1 MKTKKRLWA
10 FFLALALVLPLA
22 LALAPA
28 TAQAAS
34 GYGLAFIKDGP
45 SGTGFYK
52 LIGAKTE
59 NIDGLSNDLGPQ
71 RGNWDYDPDTNGGT
85 LTLRNINFTTDHNI
99 ALLLESTSVTTLVL
113 EGANS
118 ITSTCT
124 GWEGS
129 AITALQWS
137 APLDQESNPV
147 AITIKGNGSSPSL
160 SLQAGSTHASNGHSA
175 GLGTDGLITVENATV
190 TAVGGTATTRGRN
203 SFGIDCGGLILK
215 GGAHVAGTAGQGGSY
230 AYGIRC
236 HAPNNGTITF
246 DASATKDASVTGSSP
261 VYTLAQYGLFLR
273 GGEPRTDSNVVTK
286 AGANE
291 GGASSE
297 GFTIA
302 EDDYDYE
309 YKTYKIGAV
318 PAAYVKLTRT
328 PPPTPDYGLVFNVD
342 SDGNG
347 DFYKVINGDTINA
360 TQSANIPTDKWSYT
374 KDSSGGTLTLKSFD
388 FTTNH
393 FTALYLNAVTV
404 NKLLLEGT
412 SALKSA
418 VDTPYVGTTSYA
430 TALNWGSGGTALTV
444 GGNGALDL
452 RGGSSTGK
460 GSVGLN
466 AGAALTVEDSARIY
480 ALGGLASGGSGI
492 SAGLLPWGGLTL
504 KGGATVEATTTAGST
519 TGYGIYATN
528 GTLAFADG
536 ATGNIA
542 ASIPSGSGAAV
553 YLSAQPSGV
562 TVKAGSGVGDASTEG
577 VTFEG
582 NVYKR
587 NGSPAAYAYLTP
599 APNYGLSLKRGGDGS
614 VHLYKIDSTGAVTPT
629 VEDSF
634 IDSGKIAYDPSSKTL
649 TLNSLTFTTSN
660 PWGLQ
665 IDGALVS
672 TIVLNG
678 SSKIKS
684 TCSAWTSPGETAM
697 LSYSGAGPLTIKG
710 SGDLYLEAGSNQAAG
725 GIIAGLDAPDAAL
738 TVENT
743 LVSINAGTAS
753 AGTSY
758 GARAKSITL
767 KGTGKLAGNMPYQ
780 SAAGYAVYC
789 AETVSF
795 VDADATESFLSAKS
809 GYNTALYLGSEHASA
824 KAEADTDY
832 NGTGLGYTDTAFDNH
847 IYKANG
853 TEAKCVL
860 LSPAPV
866 IDYSLYFDPTLDG
879 GAFRTNDSSG
889 NKVNPQPR
897 GWAYDQATNTLT
909 LNGFNFSTS
918 SPLAVQVPRE
928 INIAL
933 EGDNS
938 ITTTYS
944 GAPGGSNLV
953 AALTV
958 PPTSSGGHVKITG
971 TGTLTLA
978 GGNNTGGGISA
989 GLYATGALT
998 INGAKVSATAGDS
1011 PTSGFSIGIQASDG
1025 LSLENNANVTA
1036 KAGAAMMSFGAMTT
1050 ALSIPAGGGT
1060 LEAKGD
1066 TYALVYE
1073 ATTPNTD
1080 PGLGTILADH
1090 TVTAGADAA
1099 SAATEGVTVG
1109 TPDGYTYIYQANGA
1123 DAKYVKISPKAPTP
1137 AGTDYTLVL
1146 GPDGQFHKG
1155 TAGGEVVD
1163 PAPGKW
1169 SYDSNTKTLTLE
1181 DGFSFTT
1188 EAAVGMRVPGGT
1200 VIAAAGNSSITSTYD
1215 GDAAPAA
1222 ALATESGDLTIKGP
1236 RTLTLAGGN
1245 STATRDNGVFAPVGL
1260 YVHGKLTIDN
1270 ATVNATGGTGNAAQ
1284 YGFSS
1289 GIYAG
1294 TELSLINNANV
1305 TATGGTAFGS
1315 TGVYAGTLSISAG
1328 SGILTATGG
1337 TCGIH
1342 LSSDATSVISAIIA
1356 NPDLA
1361 VEAGN
1366 DAASAGP
1373 DNIRASSAN
1382 AGSFFGS
1389 TFSAGT
1395 SGMAKYVKI
1404 SSAIAPAGSG
1414 LTVSAT
1420 ALDFGGSQVAGTE
1433 ASQTITI
1440 ALDPAVAGANKS
1452 IVYALSGAGFRVE
1465 AAPGW
1470 SDATGGSLKI
1480 TFAPGAAQAYS
1491 GTLTLTLTLD
1501 GTAMTP
1507 VAITL
1512 SGTATG
1518 GSPSPSPL
1526 PLPTPGG
1533 GGGGGGY
1540 TPPDTTVY
1548 NDPSRP
1554 KADVWITGSGLK
1566 EEDLLITERLAQ
1578 GADYNFLLSLAAGA
1592 DVVRVYDIRLQSGQT
1607 SLPGN
1612 ALVFDL
1618 GSGYAGQAFTLLHK
1632 KADGTVEYLYG
1643 TADGSGQV
1651 RFHPIYELSPFLLAK
1666 GTLAQTGLV
1675 NIPKTGDGS
1684 GMALG
1689 ALLLLTAAA
1698 GWAVS
1703 RRRKLSQK

>member
-34 GYGLAFIKDGP
+34 GYGLAFIKNGDRGA
-45 SGTGFYK
+45 GFYK
-52 LIGAKTE
+52 LTSSGADASAPLASDL
-59 NIDGLSNDLGPQ
+59 DGK
-71 RGNWDYDPDTNGGT
+71 WTYDPDANGGT
-85 LTLRNINFTTDHNI
+85 LTLRNISFTTDFRI
-99 ALLLESTSVTTLVL
+99 AMLLESTSVTTLVL
-113 EGANS
+113 EGTNS

-124 GWEGS
+124 GYTGTDAVS
-129 AITALQWS
+129 ALTWS
-137 APLDQESNPV
+137 APGV
-147 AITIKGNGSSPSL
+147 ALTIQGDGSSSL
-160 SLQAGSTHASNGHSA
+160 ALRAGTTTASRGSSVGLSTSGN
-175 GLGTDGLITVENATV
+175 LTVDNAV
-190 TAVGGTATTRGRN
+190 ITATGGR
-203 SFGIDCGGLILK
+203 STQSGLAYGSYGITCRALTLK
-215 GGAHVAGTAGQGGSY
+215 GGAHVTGTAGPSGSS
-230 AYGIRC
+230 AYGIQ
-236 HAPNNGTITF
+236 ANSISF
-246 DASATKDASVTGSSP
+246 DTNADKNASVTGWCP
-261 VYTLAQYGLFLR
+261 DTAATKYGMYIR
-273 GGEPRTDSNVVTK
+273 DGEPSVDGNVTIK
-286 AGANE
+286 AGADQA
-291 GGASSE
+291 GASDQYTFVDS
-297 GFTIA
+297 
-302 EDDYDYE
+302 
-309 YKTYKIGAV
+309 TYKIGGA
-318 PAAYVKLTRT
+318 PAAYVNLTRT
-328 PPPTPDYGLVFNVD
+328 PPRTDYGLVFKPND
-342 SDGNG
+342 SGVY
-347 DFYKVINGDTINA
+347 DFYKVTASGGET
-360 TQSANIPTDKWSYT
+360 TESAGIPADKWSYAEGS
-374 KDSSGGTLTLKSFD
+374 KTLTLTDFD
-388 FTTNH
+388 FSTEYH
-393 FTALYLNAVTV
+393 IALSLDAVTV
-404 NKLLLEGT
+404 TNLALEGT
-412 SALKSA
+412 NAIKSA
-418 VDTPYVGTTSYA
+418 VNTTYIGTSSYT
-430 TALNWGSGGTALTV
+430 TALVWYSSGAPLTVSGSGV
-444 GGNGALDL
+444 LDL

-460 GSVGLN
+460 GSVGLDTR
-466 AGAALTVEDSARIY
+466 GPLVVENDRIY
-480 ALGGLASGGSGI
+480 ALGGLASGGSGSSI
-492 SAGLLPWGGLTL
+492 GLLCRKGLTL
-504 KGGATVEATTTAGST
+504 KGGATVEATTTGGST
-519 TGYGIYATN
+519 TGYGVYAEN
-528 GTLAFADG
+528 GTIAFADG
-536 ATGNIA
+536 ATGNITA
-542 ASIPSGSGAAV
+542 HIPSGNGAAV
-553 YLSAQPSGV
+553 YLNTQPSGV

-599 APNYGLSLKRGGDGS
+599 APNYGLSLKRGGDGN
-614 VHLYKIDSTGAVTPT
+614 VHLYKIGTDGQETTTVDDSLIT
-629 VEDSF
+629 
-634 IDSGKIAYDPSSKTL
+634 SGKIAYDGGTKTL
-649 TLNSLTFTTSN
+649 TLNSLSFTTSN

-665 IDGALVS
+665 IDGSLVS
-672 TIVLNG
+672 AIVLNG

-697 LSYSGAGPLTIKG
+697 LSYSGPGPLTIKG
-710 SGDLYLEAGSNQAAG
+710 SGDLFLQAGSNQATG

-743 LVSINAGTAS
+743 LISINAGAAS

-758 GARAKSITL
+758 GARFKSITL

-780 SAAGYAVYC
+780 SAAGYAVHC

-795 VDADATESFLSAKS
+795 VDANASDINCFLSAKS
-809 GYNTALYLGSEHASA
+809 EHNTALYLGSEHASA
-824 KAEADTDY
+824 KVAAASDY
-832 NGTGLGYTDTAFDNH
+832 NESDLGFTDPSFDNH
-847 IYKANG
+847 TYKING
-853 TEAKCVL
+853 AQAKVVVL
-860 LSPAPV
+860 SRAPV

-879 GAFRTNDSSG
+879 GAFRKNDSSG
-889 NKVNPQPR
+889 NKVNPQPG
-897 GWAYDQATNTLT
+897 GWAYDQTTNTLT
-909 LNGFNFSTS
+909 LDGFRFSTS
-918 SPLAVQVPRE
+918 SPLAVQVPRD

-933 EGDNS
+933 QGDNS

-1011 PTSGFSIGIQASDG
+1011 TNGFSIGIQASQG
-1025 LSLENNANVTA
+1025 LSLENNANVNA
-1036 KAGAAMMSFGAMTT
+1036 KAGAAARSFGARTT

-1073 ATTPNTD
+1073 TTTPNTD

-1090 TVTAGADAA
+1090 SVTAGADAA
-1099 SAATEGVTVG
+1099 SAATAGVTVG
-1109 TPDGYTYIYQANGA
+1109 TPDGYTYIYQANGTA
-1123 DAKYVKISPKAPTP
+1123 AKYVKISPKAAPTEP
-1137 AGTDYTLVL
+1137 NYTLVL
-1146 GPDGQFHKG
+1146 GPDGKFHKG

-1169 SYDSNTKTLTLE
+1169 SYNPSTKTLTLQ

-1188 EAAVGMRVPGGT
+1188 KAAVGMQVPEGT
-1200 VIAAAGNSSITSTYD
+1200 VIAVAGDSSITSTYD

-1245 STATRDNGVFAPVGL
+1245 STATRDNGHFAPVGL

-1361 VEAGN
+1361 VKAGN
-1366 DAASAGP
+1366 DAASAGSE
-1373 DNIRASSAN
+1373 NIRASSAN

-1420 ALDFGGSQVAGTE
+1420 ALDFGGSQAAGTE
-1433 ASQTITI
+1433 ASQTITV
-1440 ALDPAVAGANKS
+1440 ALDSSVAGANKS
-1452 IVYALSGAGFRVE
+1452 IAYALSGAGFQVE
-1465 AAPGW
+1465 PAPGW
-1470 SDATGGSLKI
+1470 SDATGGSLKVI
-1480 TFAPGAAQAYS
+1480 FAPGAAQAYS
-1491 GTLTLTLTLD
+1491 GTLTLTLTVD
-1501 GTAMTP
+1501 GTAKTP

-1518 GSPSPSPL
+1518 GGTPSPSPSPL
-1526 PLPTPGG
+1526 PTPGG
-1533 GGGGGGY
+1533 GSGGGGY
-1540 TPPDTTVY
+1540 TPPETTVY

-1566 EEDLLITERLAQ
+1566 EEDLLITEQLPQ